1 MNNNVSE
8 NEKALW
14 ILKNEGEKTLKDLA
28 EELGVTTEGARFQLL
43 KLSNEGFVKSEGR
56 AKGRGRPQ
64 QFWSLTKKGHSK
76 FPDSH
81 SELTLRLINKI
92 KENLGEDTLSQLI
105 SSTGQDNLKNYSKS
119 ISETDTLETK
129 IKKLADLRAKEG
141 YMAQFEKN
149 ENGDFLLVENH
160 CPICAAATLCQGFCA
175 TELNTF
181 QSVLGPNTKV
191 ERIDHILA
199 GARRCAYLIQD
210 KSNGQ

>member
-1 MNNNVSE
+1 M
-8 NEKALW
+8 
-14 ILKNEGEKTLKDLA
+14 EGK
-28 EELGVTTEGARFQLL
+28 EG
-43 KLSNEGFVKSEGR
+43 G
-56 AKGRGRPQ
+56 
-64 QFWSLTKKGHSK
+64 
-76 FPDSH
+76 
-81 SELTLRLINKI
+81 
-92 KENLGEDTLSQLI
+92 
-105 SSTGQDNLKNYSKS
+105 
-119 ISETDTLETK
+119 
-129 IKKLADLRAKEG
+129 DLRAKEG